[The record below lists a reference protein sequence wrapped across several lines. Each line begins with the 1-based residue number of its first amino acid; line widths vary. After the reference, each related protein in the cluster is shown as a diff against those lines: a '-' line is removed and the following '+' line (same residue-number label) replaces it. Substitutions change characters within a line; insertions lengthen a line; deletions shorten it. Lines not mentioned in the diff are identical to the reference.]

1 MVWWSIQRGHATT
14 GNKNYSTRYEY
25 ACTSRTISK
34 PLLLAVLF
42 LQSSKRSRE
51 ELEKKKKKKTPSF
64 EIKVRCVYISRKGSA
79 RSIVSQCVSVTT
91 ILRNV
96 SLIRR
101 MSKKTQTSKYIVILL
116 RLPGAN
122 NIGDYDNNNS
132 DIYVVHIRLTHGV
145 RYK

>member
-1 MVWWSIQRGHATT
+1 MVVVEIQRGHATT

-34 PLLLAVLF
+34 PPLLAVLF

-51 ELEKKKKKKTPSF
+51 ELETKRKKKTPSF
-64 EIKVRCVYISRKGSA
+64 EMRSMRISRKGSA

-101 MSKKTQTSKYIVILL
+101 MRKKTQTSINIVILL

-122 NIGDYDNNNS
+122 NIPT
-132 DIYVVHIRLTHGV
+132 YVAHIRLTHGV